1 MCVGKRVLLKPRTPE
16 EGGGGGGGGWWS
28 DVSVCVGLTVLLS
41 SFLFPY
47 RGKHRRLTK
56 SCRYESM
63 HVMYDVYTC
72 VLKYSTQ
79 MTYSDSMVIHAF
91 TCTVES
97 L

>member
-1 MCVGKRVLLKPRTPE
+1 MCVGKRVLLRVIETSYPR
-16 EGGGGGGGGWWS
+16 GGGGGWWS
-28 DVSVCVGLTVLLS
+28 DVSVYVGLTVSLS

-47 RGKHRRLTK
+47 REKHRRLTK
-56 SCRYESM
+56 SCRYASM

-79 MTYSDSMVIHAF
+79 MTCNDSMVIHVH
-91 TCTVES
+91 VES